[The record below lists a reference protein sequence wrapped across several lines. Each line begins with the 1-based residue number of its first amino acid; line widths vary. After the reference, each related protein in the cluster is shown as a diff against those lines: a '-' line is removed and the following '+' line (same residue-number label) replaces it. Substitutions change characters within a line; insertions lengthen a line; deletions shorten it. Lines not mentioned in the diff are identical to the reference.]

1 MRGFCFFFLCS
12 GSALRA
18 ARRKK
23 GEKRQ
28 NQQKENLSPTNQP
41 TKHHQQIKDAYTL
54 DGLDPE
60 GLFPCVLGHEAAGV
74 VESVGPGV
82 TSVLPGD
89 HVVPCYQA
97 YCGDC
102 AFCKHP
108 ESNLCVSVRAFTGK
122 GVMKSDG
129 KPRLRS
135 KKDNT
140 PLFHFM
146 GTSTFSE
153 YAVVHEQSVAKVDK
167 SAPLDRVCLLGCG
180 VATGWGAVQNTAK
193 VQPGQ
198 TVAVFGLGAVG
209 LAVVEAAKNAGAS
222 RIIAVDTN
230 PSKFE
235 AAKKWGAT
243 DCVNPK
249 DLSVPVQQ
257 HIAGVMTEWGV
268 DATFECVGN
277 VDVMRAALESA
288 HRGWGQSVVIGV
300 AAAGQEIR
308 TRPFQLVTGRQWKGT
323 AFGGW
328 KSRKQVPELVQ
339 RVLLGG
345 GGGGKGGED
354 AAAGE
359 GGKQQQQQ
367 QQQQQW
373 RLDDY
378 VTHEMKFDRINEA
391 FDLLHKGECLRC
403 VLTF

>member
-1 MRGFCFFFLCS
+1 
-12 GSALRA
+12 
-18 ARRKK
+18 
-23 GEKRQ
+23 
-28 NQQKENLSPTNQP
+28 
-41 TKHHQQIKDAYTL
+41 
-54 DGLDPE
+54 
-60 GLFPCVLGHEAAGV
+60 LGHEAAGV

-82 TSVLPGD
+82 TSVSPGD

-102 AFCKHP
+102 LFCKHP

-129 KPRLRS
+129 KPRIRA
-135 KKDNT
+135 KKDGS
-140 PLFHFM
+140 PLYHFM

-153 YAVVHEQSVAKVDK
+153 FAVVHEQSVAKIDK
-167 SAPLDRVCLLGCG
+167 RAPLDRVCLLGCG
-180 VATGWGAVQNTAK
+180 VATGWGAVENTAK
-193 VQPGQ
+193 VQRGQ

-230 PSKFE
+230 PAKFE
-235 AAKKWGAT
+235 AAIKWGAT
-243 DCVNPK
+243 DTVNPK
-249 DLSVPVQQ
+249 DFSIPVQQ

-268 DATFECVGN
+268 DASFECVGQ
-277 VDVMRAALESA
+277 VDVMRAALECA

-328 KSRKQVPELVQ
+328 KSRVQVPRLVE
-339 RVLLGG
+339 RVMKAAEE
-345 GGGGKGGED
+345 GK
-354 AAAGE
+354 E
-359 GGKQQQQQ
+359 GS
-367 QQQQQW
+367 W

-378 VTHEMKFDRINEA
+378 VTHEMKFDRINDA